1 MLTFDEYFAIE
12 TRKNNTMQQ
21 YDKKK
26 KYQLNVTTQGR
37 RIRTN

>member
-12 TRKNNTMQQ
+12 TRKTNTMQQ

-26 KYQLNVTTQGR
+26 KIINLMLQLKEEE
-37 RIRTN
+37 